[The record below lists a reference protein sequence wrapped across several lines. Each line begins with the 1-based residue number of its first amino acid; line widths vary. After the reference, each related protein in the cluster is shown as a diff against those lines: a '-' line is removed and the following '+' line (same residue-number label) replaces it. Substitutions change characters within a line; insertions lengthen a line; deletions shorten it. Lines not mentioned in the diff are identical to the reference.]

1 MESNTEAIIRWEAQR
16 QAAAGHL
23 TAALEVLH
31 PLGAGSGA
39 GTAVLRGKIQ
49 GQQGEFSLAAESFRQ
64 ALAAE
69 PARADARAGLAA
81 VERLARGPFGGFRL
95 RIRGWLMMVLAVAL
109 LGGFAWRT
117 AAAWRASNREVL
129 ASLAGFE
136 DKIRAADAVRQ
147 ASAET
152 LAARIAR
159 LEAEQREQSRASGK
173 AISQLKLQLQRVQ
186 SQLSNLQKR
195 PATQTRK

>member
-1 MESNTEAIIRWEAQR
+1 MEAIIRWEAQR
-16 QAAAGHL
+16 QAAVGHL

-31 PLGAGSGA
+31 LVDAETGA

-49 GQQGEFSLAAESFRQ
+49 GQRGEFLLAAESFRQ

-69 PARADARAGLAA
+69 PAREDARAGLAA

-95 RIRGWLMMVLAVAL
+95 RIRGWLMLALTVAV
-109 LGGFAWRT
+109 LGGFAWRSE
-117 AAAWRASNREVL
+117 AAWRASNREVV

-136 DKIRAADAVRQ
+136 DKISAADATRQ

-159 LEAEQREQSRASGK
+159 LEAEQREQSRASTK

-186 SQLSNLQKR
+186 SQLSNLQAR
-195 PATQTRK
+195 SATQTRK